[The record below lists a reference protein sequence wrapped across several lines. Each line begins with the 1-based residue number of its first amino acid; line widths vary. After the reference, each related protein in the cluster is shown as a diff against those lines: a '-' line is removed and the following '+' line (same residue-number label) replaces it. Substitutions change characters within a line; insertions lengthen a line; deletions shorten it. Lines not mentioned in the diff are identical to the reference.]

1 MLLEDQVQ
9 EQDHLGDAKSLR
21 QNHSEWFVR
30 VAKRFER
37 KEDYLNAAFELRID
51 RYIKHLEKKLD
62 EKFIDY
68 PSNYNRE
75 LQTVKDDLYKIL
87 AKEKNHRRYWDRR
100 CPLDTSRFCDAKGN
114 FNCINHIQKHCVYH
128 FINPYRSRAEKI
140 LFQRDW
146 ELDHM

>member
-68 PSNYNRE
+68 PSDYNRE
-75 LQTVKDDLYKIL
+75 LQVVKDDLYQIL
-87 AKEKNHRRYWDRR
+87 SMEKNNRRYWDRR
-100 CPLDTSRFCDAKGN
+100 CPLATSRFCDDNGN
-114 FNCINHIQKHCVYH
+114 FNCINHKQEYCVNH

-140 LFQRDW
+140 LFQKVW